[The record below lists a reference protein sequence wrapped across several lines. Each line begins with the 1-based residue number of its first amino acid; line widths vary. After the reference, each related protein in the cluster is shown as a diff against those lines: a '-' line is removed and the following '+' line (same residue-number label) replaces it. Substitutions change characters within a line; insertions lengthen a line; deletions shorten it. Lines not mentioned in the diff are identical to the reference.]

1 MQKKRKTVYNILRFV
16 YKEHFQKLLDFKIQS
31 SENIVALGIIFESLF
46 LKSMNQLY
54 LHLRSIG
61 VFPIDIALEWMAY
74 CFIGFL
80 DIKEVYVVL
89 DRIMGYETT

>member
-1 MQKKRKTVYNILRFV
+1 MQKKKETVYRIFKFV
-16 YKEHFQKLLDFKIQS
+16 YKEHFQKLFDFKVQS

-54 LHLRSIG
+54 LHLRSLGI
-61 VFPIDIALEWMAY
+61 FPIDIALEWMAY

-80 DIKEVYVVL
+80 SV
-89 DRIMGYETT
+89 